1 MTRVL
6 IALVFLAGFAVP
18 VSAGAKPGHGDEHA
32 AEQQCAFER
41 GGSKATREAFRARY
55 GSRKRCIHKKTS
67 EEHAENEAAKENA
80 AKQCEAE
87 RNDPQFAERHQGKT
101 FEDFYGTTDNLK
113 NAYGKCVSSK
123 AKAHKADMD
132 AKDEEKAEDR
142 KNAAKKCAA
151 ERGEM
156 GTEAFAAEYGS
167 NRNRRNAFGKCVSK
181 RARESDD

>member
-18 VSAGAKPGHGDEHA
+18 VSAGAKPDHADEHA

-41 GGSKATREAFRARY
+41 GGSKATHEAFRARY
-55 GSRKRCIHKKTS
+55 GSRKRCIHKKTA

-80 AKQCEAE
+80 AKQCKAE
-87 RNDPQFAERHQGKT
+87 RKDPQFAERHQGKT

-113 NAYGKCVSSK
+113 DAYGKCVSSK
-123 AKAHKADMD
+123 AKAHKDDMD
-132 AKDEEKAEDR
+132 AKDEEKADDR

-156 GTEAFAAEYGS
+156 GREAFAAEYGS
-167 NRNRRNAFGKCVSK
+167 NRNRQNAFGKCVSK
-181 RARESDD
+181 RARESAD

>member
-18 VSAGAKPGHGDEHA
+18 ASAGAKPDQADEHA
-32 AEQQCAFER
+32 AEQQCEFER

-80 AKQCEAE
+80 AKQCKAE
-87 RNDPQFAERHQGKT
+87 RNDPQFAELATRGRPSRT
-101 FEDFYGTTDNLK
+101 STGPPTNLK

-123 AKAHKADMD
+123 AKAHKDDMD
-132 AKDEEKAEDR
+132 AKDEEKAEEPQ
-142 KNAAKKCAA
+142 
-151 ERGEM
+151 ERRQEV
-156 GTEAFAAEYGS
+156 
-167 NRNRRNAFGKCVSK
+167 RRGAG
-181 RARESDD
+181 